1 VSAGWRLADRR
12 VDLRVT
18 RDSAYLSAKGF
29 GRSVLALPQHPDKDR
44 PQRPVLLAVDQE
56 LGERPRIEVS
66 AISCSTTD
74 YETANVSLE
83 FVVKS
88 TAV

>member
-1 VSAGWRLADRR
+1 MLSRGYNGTAPKAGGRHSAGQKEWPPQLVPAF
-12 VDLRVT
+12 
-18 RDSAYLSAKGF
+18 A
-29 GRSVLALPQHPDKDR
+29 GRNHFDA
-44 PQRPVLLAVDQE
+44 
-56 LGERPRIEVS
+56 ERS
-66 AISCSTTD
+66 GSSTTD

>member
-1 VSAGWRLADRR
+1 MLSRGYNERLRRAGGRHLAGQKEWPPQL
-12 VDLRVT
+12 VP
-18 RDSAYLSAKGF
+18 AF
-29 GRSVLALPQHPDKDR
+29 PGRNHFDA
-44 PQRPVLLAVDQE
+44 
-56 LGERPRIEVS
+56 ERS
-66 AISCSTTD
+66 GSSTTD

>member
-1 VSAGWRLADRR
+1 MRIPKEVESSLSS
-12 VDLRVT
+12 T
-18 RDSAYLSAKGF
+18 RMAQLVPAFPARNHFDAE
-29 GRSVLALPQHPDKDR
+29 RS
-44 PQRPVLLAVDQE
+44 
-56 LGERPRIEVS
+56 GS
-66 AISCSTTD
+66 STTD